1 MTETSSVSPFGPSDN
16 GRVVDLELARK
27 ALQEGRIA
35 VFDIREPFEH
45 ATGVAQGA
53 RLLPMSQIS
62 ARLSEIPKNEPVLLM
77 CNTQNRSRQVAE
89 ALQGIGYNQVRYVQG
104 GMSLWTMHGWPKVP
118 PGSV

>member
-1 MTETSSVSPFGPSDN
+1 MSQTLSSSPFGPSDN
-16 GRVVDLELARK
+16 GRVVDLETART
-27 ALQEGRIA
+27 ALQGSRVM

-62 ARLSEIPKNEPVLLM
+62 ARLAEIPKDQPVMLM

-89 ALQGIGYNQVRYVQG
+89 ALQGIGYSQVRYVQG
-104 GMSLWTMHGWPKVP
+104 GMSLWTMQGWPKVP